1 MKNSAPSDR
10 RQFPRF
16 TIRVPLSLSISAA
29 ETEATLN
36 AKSINLS
43 MNGVYCTVN
52 RYLPLFEQIL
62 VMFVI
67 PKEIGTP
74 YKLVSKC
81 EGVVVRIEP
90 ENEEPGQDEYNIAV
104 YFQNLSQT
112 ERIMLHT
119 LISTYS
125 EVT

>member
-1 MKNSAPSDR
+1 MKNSVSLDR
-10 RQFPRF
+10 RKFPRF

-52 RYLPLFEQIL
+52 RYLPLFEKVL

-67 PKEIGTP
+67 PKEIGMP

-90 ENEEPGQDEYNIAV
+90 ENEEPRQDEYNIAV

-119 LISTYS
+119 LISAHS
-125 EVT
+125 EIT

>member
-16 TIRVPLSLSISAA
+16 TVRVPLSLSISAA

-36 AKSINLS
+36 ANSINLS
-43 MNGVYCTVN
+43 MNGVYCTIN
-52 RYLPLFEQIL
+52 RYLPLFEKIL
-62 VMFVI
+62 IMFVI
-67 PKEIGTP
+67 PQERGTP

-90 ENEEPGQDEYNIAV
+90 ENEEPGRDEYNIAV

-119 LISTYS
+119 LISAHSDMT
-125 EVT
+125 